1 VEDIAEV
8 KARLD
13 SVAALLEQ
21 QSGNGVVGLTT
32 TTSTSSGSRPTAA
45 SAPADVSPPASPAA
59 KKPLAWAKGSLAL
72 IAAPPGAATPSTTIT
87 TATAATQTLPDE
99 GEATTGAP
107 AAAAT
112 TAAAMV
118 VRPDGHVVRVQGR
131 NGDATSESGSD
142 SDRRLLRD
150 ELRRRWGLARNQVA

>member
-1 VEDIAEV
+1 V
-8 KARLD
+8 
-13 SVAALLEQ
+13 
-21 QSGNGVVGLTT
+21 
-32 TTSTSSGSRPTAA
+32 SSP
-45 SAPADVSPPASPAA
+45 APPAA

-72 IAAPPGAATPSTTIT
+72 IAAPAGAATPPTTTT

-99 GEATTGAP
+99 WGATTGAP
-107 AAAAT
+107 AAVT

-131 NGDATSESGSD
+131 SGDAASESGSD